1 MNTKTLRLLSWITLV
16 AFVPTSAVF
25 AAPAGQIT
33 QSSGYVA
40 VSAPQSAPKSAGS
53 GDAVENGQ
61 TVTLGDGARA
71 VIKFQ
76 DGQIIALQSKSVF
89 KVNSYKY
96 DRAAPEKGES
106 FFSLL
111 QGGLRAI
118 TGLIGSNNKA
128 GWKLATPTA
137 TIGIR
142 GTDFMVVI
150 NQSVYLKVDAG
161 AISATNSAGTAV
173 FTAGQT
179 AAVASGTTLG
189 TVVPACRPGG
199 HVRRTV
205 GDQSGRGRQF
215 GSRFGGGGR
224 HRVRR
229 SDRHRDRRRYRRCG
243 GGSGG
248 RRRWRQYDDY
258 ASLTEGQEGRD
269 GRARASSDTELRS

>member
-1 MNTKTLRLLSWITLV
+1 MNIKTLRVVSWITL
-16 AFVPTSAVF
+16 AFLPFNAAF

-40 VSAPQSAPKSAGS
+40 VSSPQSAPKSAGS

-96 DRAAPEKGES
+96 DQAAPEKGES

-111 QGGLRAI
+111 QGGLRAV
-118 TGLIGSNNKA
+118 TGLIGSSNKA
-128 GWKLATPTA
+128 GWKLATPTS

-161 AISATNSAGTAV
+161 AISSTNSAGTAV

-189 TVVPACRPGG
+189 TVVPASAIPAGTFGELSAINLGAVGSSAVGSAAAAGG
-199 HVRRTV
+199 TV
-205 GDQSGRGRQF
+205 LGVPTGIVIGVGIADAAAAA
-215 GSRFGGGGR
+215 GGGG
-224 HRVRR
+224 
-229 SDRHRDRRRYRRCG
+229 G
-243 GGSGG
+243 GGS
-248 RRRWRQYDDY
+248 
-258 ASLTEGQEGRD
+258 SNT
-269 GRARASSDTELRS
+269 TTHH